1 VGGVP
6 AKDRYKMSN
15 SNPLISGTAMG
26 VLIGVALVIIPWVI
40 SWPDA
45 IFGRIIIS
53 ALGAGLIWL
62 SLRMS
67 KG

>member
-1 VGGVP
+1 
-6 AKDRYKMSN
+6 MSN

-26 VLIGVALVIIPWVI
+26 VLLGVGLIIVPWI
-40 SWPDA
+40 ASWPEPVS
-45 IFGRIIIS
+45 GRFLLS
-53 ALGAGLIWL
+53 AVGGGLLLL

>member
-1 VGGVP
+1 
-6 AKDRYKMSN
+6 MSN

-26 VLIGVALVIIPWVI
+26 VIVGTALVIVPWVI
-40 SWPDA
+40 SWPNLV
-45 IFGRIIIS
+45 IGRVIITV
-53 ALGAGLIWL
+53 LGGILIWI

>member
-1 VGGVP
+1 
-6 AKDRYKMSN
+6 MSN

-26 VLIGVALVIIPWVI
+26 VVAGIALVIIPWVI
-40 SWPDA
+40 SWPDSVLGRVIITA
-45 IFGRIIIS
+45 FG
-53 ALGAGLIWL
+53 GGLIWL